1 MKERKY
7 NMPWKGNISNPVPNP
22 IEESV
27 DRSEKLIAVDR
38 ASQTRRDT
46 DTQKN
51 FTITLDD
58 VDNTI
63 LGQLENL
70 QLQVVDAG
78 KVVKVP
84 IFYGSPERWVSAQR
98 DGYMRDKQGKILL
111 PALVF
116 KRNTTAA
123 DDTLRFFN
131 RHLIVPVMQ
140 RYSEKNAYTQFSALC
155 GQNAPVTEVYNTIVP
170 SHVLIT
176 YHFIMWTGYV
186 IQMNKLTEAL
196 KFATSNIEYW
206 GTSKGFRFRA
216 KIDSFGHTVE
226 LEAGQERIVKTE
238 FDMEVHAYLLPDMMT
253 ELERHKMTTEKRLT
267 PKKIIMGIEVVRT
280 GFELQQMNSNN
291 EKWRNPNYPNLCY
304 NANIPVPGVA
314 LDTTIQDNSFL
325 PGGKWAGIPVDN
337 APLFLRV
344 VPVPTSQDGGGQD
357 GDMSY
362 DQQFFYFRTN
372 HKWTRA
378 PVSEFKNTCTNS
390 VPTPDASPIN
400 PQSYVYSDGGWQKK
414 SSGDVDFSAPAAD
427 GSIMYDSAFLYIYIK
442 GEWRRISLS
451 EFQ

>member
-1 MKERKY
+1 
-7 NMPWKGNISNPVPNP
+7 MPWKGNISNPVPNP
-22 IEESV
+22 IEESI
-27 DRSEKLIAVDR
+27 DRSEKLISVDR

-46 DTQKN
+46 DIQKN

-140 RYSEKNAYTQFSALC
+140 KYSEKNAYTQFSALS
-155 GQNAPVTEVYNTIVP
+155 GQNAPVAEVYNTIVP

-186 IQMNKLTEAL
+186 AQMNTLTEAL

-216 KIDSFGHTVE
+216 KVESFGHTVE
-226 LEAGQERIVKTE
+226 IEANQERVVKTE

-267 PKKIIMGIEVVRT
+267 PKKILMGIEVVRT
-280 GFELQQMNSNN
+280 GFELQRMNSNA
-291 EKWRNPNYPNLCY
+291 EKWRNPNYPNLSY
-304 NANIPVPGVA
+304 NTSVPTPGLS
-314 LDTTIQDNSFL
+314 LDTTIQDHSFL
-325 PGGKWAGIPVDN
+325 PGGAWAGIKVDN
-337 APLFLRV
+337 SPLFLRI
-344 VPVPTSQDGGGQD
+344 VPVPTKQDQTAQD

-362 DQQFFYFRTN
+362 DSQYFYFRTN
-372 HKWTRA
+372 HKWTVA
-378 PVSEFKNTCTNS
+378 SLSNFTNS
-390 VPTPDASPIN
+390 CTSNVPLTGTEGSVEYNAQFFYI
-400 PQSYVYSDGGWQKK
+400 YSQGHWRRVPLTTIDLG
-414 SSGDVDFSAPAAD
+414 SGNEGD
-427 GSIMYDSAFLYIYIK
+427 IMYDSSNLYIYTQ
-442 GEWRRISLS
+442 GTWTQMALTD
-451 EFQ
+451 FTLM